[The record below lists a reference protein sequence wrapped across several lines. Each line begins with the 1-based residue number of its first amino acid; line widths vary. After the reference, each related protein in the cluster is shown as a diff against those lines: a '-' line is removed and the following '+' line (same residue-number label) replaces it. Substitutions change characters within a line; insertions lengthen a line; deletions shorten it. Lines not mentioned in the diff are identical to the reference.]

1 MKLINHPFVVMD
13 SLLGCGGILVG
24 WRTVYI
30 YLLLIG
36 TVDSSHCSCLL
47 SLLTE
52 TWSLP
57 DIFCASIEDS
67 TCKICGHVNAWY
79 EIEIVYQTWESEYW
93 KTHIVVRISGVLHKF
108 SFTGWFWFDIWI
120 TTMLFLTFLALVVLQ
135 SGMHGTQ
142 IKSRR
147 GVKEVSKLSLETTL
161 NTQLT
166 QSWAT
171 TNSNHIPSEARERNL
186 WYSAAG

>member
-1 MKLINHPFVVMD
+1 MQNLWTCKRHGMKL
-13 SLLGCGGILVG
+13 SLCTRLEKVITGKLSGLG
-24 WRTVYI
+24 
-30 YLLLIG
+30 
-36 TVDSSHCSCLL
+36 
-47 SLLTE
+47 
-52 TWSLP
+52 
-57 DIFCASIEDS
+57 
-67 TCKICGHVNAWY
+67 
-79 EIEIVYQTWESEYW
+79 
-93 KTHIVVRISGVLHKF
+93 ISAVLHKF

-147 GVKEVSKLSLETTL
+147 GVKEVSKLSLKTTL

-171 TNSNHIPSEARERNL
+171 TTSNHIPSEAREGNL
-186 WYSAAG
+186 WYSAAGLWNEYFKGTRVIWNEFYQHLGIIK